1 MVAELFQFHCI
12 HCASVATA
20 ISSASVQVGPSAFV
34 LSSTYTAAVFAL
46 AFKHQSNM
54 KSTTWLLFS
63 CLFLAGLSKAI
74 SGKSSSSKKRP
85 YGGDESSSSEDWA
98 SFSLGMHA
106 QNLVPGTLAK
116 KNGREGS
123 KSWCYWSEAEGKEG
137 KTPKQ
142 CKNFDEGLPQNSMA
156 KLVLVQN
163 PYEKQKDQYYGDGLA
178 LFPIAT

>member
-1 MVAELFQFHCI
+1 MHCI
-12 HCASVATA
+12 HCASVATS

-34 LSSTYTAAVFAL
+34 ISSTYTAAVFAL
-46 AFKHQSNM
+46 AFKHQSIM
-54 KSTTWLLFS
+54 KSTTWLVFS

-74 SGKSSSSKKRP
+74 SGKSPYSKKRP
-85 YGGDESSSSEDWA
+85 FGGDESSSSEDWA

-116 KNGREGS
+116 IMVEKAAKAGIGV
-123 KSWCYWSEAEGKEG
+123 KLKG
-137 KTPKQ
+137 
-142 CKNFDEGLPQNSMA
+142 KNFDEGLPQNCMA